1 MISLKRIKSLT
12 NFYWLKIQKFRQ
24 TGYLKYLYRNKL
36 DKAGFAHDAA
46 YSDSKDLAKRTV
58 LDNILKESLWNRGYD
73 GYQRALASM
82 FHKFFEKKIGSRAIA
97 TSEAGVSLNEQLA
110 EEYVHQ

>member
-1 MISLKRIKSLT
+1 MLVDHLPNIVREYK
-12 NFYWLKIQKFRQ
+12 KFRQ

-58 LDNILKESLWNRGYD
+58 LDNILKGAYEIVDD

-82 FHKFFEKKIGSRAIA
+82 FHKFFEKKIGSRAIP
-97 TSEAGVSLNEQLA
+97 TSKAGVSVNEQQA
-110 EEYVHQ
+110 EEYIHQ